1 MEIEI
6 KLSFLIKIFKRT
18 ATEGLL
24 CYEFM
29 TSLVRCI
36 DIGICLLQLM

>member
-18 ATEGLL
+18 ATEGL

-36 DIGICLLQLM
+36 DIGVCLLQLM

>member
-1 MEIEI
+1 MKIEI
-6 KLSFLIKIFKRT
+6 KLSFLIKILKRT

-29 TSLVRCI
+29 TSLVRCTI
-36 DIGICLLQLM
+36 LSIKNTPT